1 MREVRL
7 MHLRN
12 GAFSWRLNEDL
23 SECHV
28 FRVEML
34 VASWSEHLLQGER
47 ITKEEQRNLEC
58 AWSLDMRPDGPVVEH
73 FISVDKELLGGKH
86 EEKAGLFFNTCFYRE
101 SPGNPKFPA
110 KALGELFTNTRVI
123 PDPEFKSFDLK
134 SLRTT
139 DRIDQGHADG
149 SSE

>member
-1 MREVRL
+1 
-7 MHLRN
+7 
-12 GAFSWRLNEDL
+12 
-23 SECHV
+23 
-28 FRVEML
+28 ML
-34 VASWSEHLLQGER
+34 VASWSEHLLQDER

-58 AWSLDMRPDGPVVEH
+58 AWSLDVRPGGPVVKH

-86 EEKAGLFFNTCFYRE
+86 EEKAGLFFNTCFYCE

-134 SLRTT
+134 SLRTK
-139 DRIDQGHADG
+139 DRI
-149 SSE
+149 